1 MFPSSGFGSGV
12 LDGVEVGTEVVED
25 VLVVDDDGRILSCHV
40 VLVCRVVVEVVEV
53 VEVVVLVEVVV
64 VVRWVLVVE
73 VVVEVGVDFVV
84 VG

>member
-53 VEVVVLVEVVV
+53 VVLVEVVV

>member
-53 VEVVVLVEVVV
+53 VEVVV

-84 VG
+84 VD